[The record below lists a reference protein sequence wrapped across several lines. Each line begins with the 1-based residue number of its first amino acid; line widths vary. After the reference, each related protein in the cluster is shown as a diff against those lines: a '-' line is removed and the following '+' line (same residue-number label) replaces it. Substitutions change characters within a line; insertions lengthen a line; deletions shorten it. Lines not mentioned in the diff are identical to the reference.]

1 MSINST
7 YILWPVCAMAF
18 LTFLVMLLIPFKRF
32 RAGFAG
38 KVTYKDFRFGESP
51 NVPGDVSIPNRNY
64 MNLLEAPTLFYVVCI
79 AIYVAQLVDPPFIAL
94 AWAYFTLRVFH
105 SVIHLTY
112 NNVKHRLGLFAA
124 SNVVLVVMWVR
135 FAGGL

>member
-1 MSINST
+1 MSVSAT
-7 YILWPVCAMAF
+7 YILWPVCAMAL
-18 LTFLVMLLIPFKRF
+18 LTFLVMLLIPFRRF

-38 KVTYKDFRFGESP
+38 RVTYKDFRYGESP
-51 NVPGDVSIPNRNY
+51 NVPGDVCIPNRNY

-79 AIYVAQLVDPPFIAL
+79 AAYAAQMVTPGFIL
-94 AWAYFTLRVFH
+94 MAWTYFGLRVLH

-124 SNVVLVVMWVR
+124 SNVVLVLMWVG
-135 FAGGL
+135 FAMKL

>member
-1 MSINST
+1 MSVSAT

-18 LTFLVMLLIPFKRF
+18 LTFLVMLLIPFRRF

-38 KVTYKDFRFGESP
+38 KVTYKDFRYGESP

-79 AIYVAQLVDPPFIAL
+79 AAYVAQLVTPAL
-94 AWAYFTLRVFH
+94 ILMAWIYFGLRVLH
-105 SVIHLTY
+105 TVIHLTY
-112 NNVKHRLGLFAA
+112 NNVKHRLALFAA
-124 SNVVLVVMWVR
+124 SNVVLVVMWAR
-135 FAGGL
+135 FAAGL